1 MTIYIDLQGCLEM
14 EKKEVS
20 QSVVEAKSEAKAG
33 IGQHPYTKD
42 FKDQLVELYN
52 SGIYESAAECAR
64 SYQVPER
71 LLYQWLSANKKQS
84 KPGDQSFEL
93 AKLKKENTQLKMEL
107 ELLKKATV
115 YFAKQMK

>member
-1 MTIYIDLQGCLEM
+1 M

-20 QSVVEAKSEAKAG
+20 QSVVKAKSEAKAG
-33 IGQHPYTKD
+33 VGQQPYTKE
-42 FKDQLVELYN
+42 FKEQLVEIYN

-71 LLYQWLSANKKQS
+71 LLYQWLSANKKHS

>member
-14 EKKEVS
+14 EVKQIS
-20 QSVVEAKSEAKAG
+20 QSGVEAKPESKVAT
-33 IGQHPYTKD
+33 GQQPYTKE
-42 FKDQLVELYN
+42 FKEQLIEIYN
-52 SGIYESAAECAR
+52 SGIYESAADCAR
-64 SYQVPER
+64 NYQVPER
-71 LLYQWLSANKKQS
+71 LFYQWLSASKKQS

-115 YFAKQMK
+115 YFAKHMK